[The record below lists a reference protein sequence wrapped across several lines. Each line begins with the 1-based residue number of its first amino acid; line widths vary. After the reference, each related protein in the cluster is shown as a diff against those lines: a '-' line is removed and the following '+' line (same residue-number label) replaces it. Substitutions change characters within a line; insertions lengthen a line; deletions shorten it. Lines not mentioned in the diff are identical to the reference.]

1 MKPFYFTMHALEK
14 LSLHSCRLGFASKN
28 QGRVPRILA
37 KSSQALPSREVGRM
51 LQLIALFFLVGCA
64 TPNKPYWIVEKDG
77 VVEPLKP
84 ASKDPKFS
92 NRLAIVE
99 FDEQGDV
106 WSQKQIQAA
115 QTMVKE
121 SPKPPLLLVFIH
133 GWQNNAHPKNLDLET
148 FNKLLLELNS
158 TKSIYRKFTV
168 NGVYMGWRGA
178 TFFKESDWTGL
189 GWFLRQTSFW
199 SRRSATD
206 RVAGVPLTGALA
218 KLSAAAR
225 GAKSGR
231 GVTVFIGHSF
241 GGRIM
246 ERALGQALVSQAA
259 FSKSDE
265 LELLADLTI
274 LINPASESLYA
285 RNLRVTTKSQKRPA
299 IVSITAENDVA
310 TSFLWPAGLELA
322 SAFGGFRNYSY
333 RSIPQESQ
341 RGYITKTTGHDG
353 RMLTHAIERASAGSL
368 PQTDEPFGF
377 NLARAK
383 EGAFL
388 IRDRNGIPIPYRIR
402 RLDKSKDGKGVT
414 WMLPDGPYWVMR
426 VPPEVLDG
434 HSGQLGTR
442 GIFSDQVIDLLG
454 AVFSL
459 AKAGDINATP
469 TVTLQNDPNAGEP
482 SGLPSQ

>member
-1 MKPFYFTMHALEK
+1 MKASLLT
-14 LSLHSCRLGFASKN
+14 LHSLELLPKEARWVV
-28 QGRVPRILA
+28 QLA
-37 KSSQALPSREVGRM
+37 AVV
-51 LQLIALFFLVGCA
+51 FLVGCA

-77 VVEPLKP
+77 VVEAVKP
-84 ASKDPKFS
+84 ASKDPHFYK
-92 NRLAIVE
+92 RLAVVE

-115 QTMVKE
+115 QSMVKE

-133 GWQNNAHPKNLDLET
+133 GWQNNAHPKNLDLDT
-148 FNKLLLELNS
+148 FNKLLFELNS
-158 TKSIYRKFTV
+158 AKSIYRQFTV
-168 NGVYMGWRGA
+168 NGVYIGWRGA
-178 TFFKESDWTGL
+178 TFFKESDWTGV
-189 GWFLRQTSFW
+189 GWVMRQTSFW
-199 SRRSATD
+199 SRRAATD

-218 KLSAAAR
+218 QLSAAAR

-259 FSKSDE
+259 FSNSDQ
-265 LELLADLTI
+265 LELLADLTV

-285 RNLRVTTKSQKRPA
+285 RNLRLTTKSQKRPA
-299 IVSITAENDVA
+299 IVSITAENDSA
-310 TSFLWPAGLELA
+310 TSFAWPVGLHLA
-322 SAFGGFRNYSY
+322 SAFGGFRDYSY
-333 RSIPQESQ
+333 RSIPKESQ
-341 RGYITKTTGHDG
+341 RGYVTRTTGHDG
-353 RMLTHAIERASAGSL
+353 RMLTHSIEPAPAQSL
-368 PQTDEPFGF
+368 PKTEDSFGF

-383 EGAFL
+383 EGTFL
-388 IRDRNGIPIPYRIR
+388 IRDRNGTPISYRIR
-402 RLDKSKDGKGVT
+402 RLDKRTDGKKGVR

-426 VPPEVLDG
+426 VPPQVLDG
-434 HSGQLGTR
+434 HGGELRTR

-459 AKAGDINATP
+459 TKAGDISATP
-469 TVTLQNDPNAGEP
+469 TVTMQKDPNVGEP